1 MTICSCRCA
10 LGSLPQ
16 FGTGQWP
23 RSTKASQAHTLHTLV
38 CAALLCLQARRIL
51 EAELA
56 DERVA
61 RASAE
66 EARARAEA
74 ERARA
79 SLARDELSAQL
90 RIAQQRAD
98 AAEEEQLR
106 AEEEAGSLRA
116 ELAAM
121 QPQQQQQQQQQQDS
135 GQLASAAEALAAE
148 LAQAQA
154 SSVAARAEAAALR
167 QQLAAA
173 QTGNTA
179 AVPAAHSVAG
189 KDAPRSRVSEA
200 GDERFELELLMAKVL
215 ALKRSRDKL
224 LAQLDS
230 QSVDLEQLAA
240 ENTV

>member
-121 QPQQQQQQQQQQDS
+121 QPQQQQQQDS